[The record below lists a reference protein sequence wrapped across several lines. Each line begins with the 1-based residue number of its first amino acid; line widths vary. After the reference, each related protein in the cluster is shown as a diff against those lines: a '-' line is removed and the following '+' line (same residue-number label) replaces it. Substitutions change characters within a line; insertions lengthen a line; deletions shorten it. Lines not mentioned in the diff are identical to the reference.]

1 MEEWRRR
8 KGGEG
13 SREKLRRKSEVSA
26 VKCLSRREI
35 GIRSRSGTETEENP
49 GKMVKPISSGC
60 PSTEGGLEA
69 AVKGLNKTIGL
80 RMVGSGGLMSDVE
93 EAAKV
98 KPKSRCE
105 LRTTVRSDNGRHAK
119 P

>member
-1 MEEWRRR
+1 M
-8 KGGEG
+8 
-13 SREKLRRKSEVSA
+13 A
-26 VKCLSRREI
+26 A
-35 GIRSRSGTETEENP
+35 
-49 GKMVKPISSGC
+49 C

-69 AVKGLNKTIGL
+69 VVKALNKTIGL

-105 LRTTVRSDNGRHAK
+105 LGTTVRSDNGRHAK

>member
-1 MEEWRRR
+1 MRR
-8 KGGEG
+8 KY
-13 SREKLRRKSEVSA
+13 EVSS
-26 VKCLSRREI
+26 VKGLSRRDI
-35 GIRSRSGTETEENP
+35 GIRSRSGTETEEDP
-49 GKMVKPISSGC
+49 RKMVKPISHGR
-60 PSTEGGLEA
+60 PGTEASLEA
-69 AVKGLNKTIGL
+69 AVKPLNKTIGK

>member
-35 GIRSRSGTETEENP
+35 GIRSRSVTETEENP

-69 AVKGLNKTIGL
+69 VVKALNKTVGL
-80 RMVGSGGLMSDVE
+80 RMVGSGGLISDVE
-93 EAAKV
+93 KMTEV
-98 KPKSRCE
+98 EPE
-105 LRTTVRSDNGRHAK
+105 
-119 P
+119 